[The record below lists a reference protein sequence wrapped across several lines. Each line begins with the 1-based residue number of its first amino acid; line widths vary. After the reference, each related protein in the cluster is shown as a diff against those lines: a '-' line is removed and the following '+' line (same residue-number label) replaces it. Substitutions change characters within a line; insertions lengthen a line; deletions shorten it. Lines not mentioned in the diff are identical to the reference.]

1 MTLNEYQKLAIE
13 LAFWEHDDLEYNA
26 LAIAG
31 EAGEVADHVKKMKR
45 DDDNVLTPERK
56 EILIKECGD
65 VLFYLASMARRLDVS
80 LEEVAKMNIWKI
92 KDRAARGTQHGSGDN
107 R

>member
-1 MTLNEYQKLAIE
+1 MELNEYQKIAIK
-13 LAFWEHDDLEYNA
+13 LAFWEFDDIEYNA

-45 DDDNVLTPERK
+45 DDDGELTEERR
-56 EILIKECGD
+56 EVLIKELGD
-65 VLFYLASMARRLDVS
+65 VLFYIASMARRLNVS
-80 LEEVAKMNIWKI
+80 MEEVAKMNIWKI

>member
-13 LAFWEHDDLEYNA
+13 LAFWEHDDIEYNA

-45 DDDNVLTPERK
+45 DDDGVLTEERR
-56 EILIKECGD
+56 EILIKEMGD
-65 VLFYLASMARRLDVS
+65 VLFYLASMSRRLNTN
-80 LEEVAKMNIWKI
+80 LEEVAKTNIWKI